1 MMRGF
6 DPRTAPVAIAIKLS
20 STSEKALKRA
30 VKKFC
35 NHFGIE
41 NSMLALLQI
50 ADYHGYVLGVVDNYA
65 YLIREESE
73 LDAAT
78 ILEPEFWRMTLETEP
93 DSTIVQR
100 IK

>member
-1 MMRGF
+1 MRGF

-50 ADYHGYVLGVVDNYA
+50 ADYHGYVLGVVDDYA
-65 YLIREESE
+65 YLIQEESD
-73 LDAAT
+73 LDAT
-78 ILEPEFWRMTLETEP
+78 SILEPEFWRMTLESETDNE
-93 DSTIVQR
+93 IVQR

>member
-1 MMRGF
+1 MRGF
-6 DPRTAPVAIAIKLS
+6 DPRTAPVAIAVKLHN
-20 STSEKALKRA
+20 TSEKALKRA

-65 YLIREESE
+65 YLIQEESE

-93 DSTIVQR
+93 DNTVVQR

>member
-1 MMRGF
+1 MRGF
-6 DPRTAPVAIAIKLS
+6 DPRTAPVAIAVRLNNTI
-20 STSEKALKRA
+20 ERALKRA

-65 YLIREESE
+65 YLIQEESE

-93 DSTIVQR
+93 DNTIVQR

>member
-1 MMRGF
+1 MRGF
-6 DPRTAPVAIAIKLS
+6 DPRTAPLAIAVKLNN
-20 STSEKALKRA
+20 TSEKALKRA

-50 ADYHGYVLGVVDNYA
+50 ADYHGYVLGVVDDYA
-65 YLIREESE
+65 YLIQEESE
-73 LDAAT
+73 LDST
-78 ILEPEFWRMTLETEP
+78 SILEPEFWRMTLESETDNE
-93 DSTIVQR
+93 IVQR

>member
-1 MMRGF
+1 MRGF

-50 ADYHGYVLGVVDNYA
+50 ADYHGYVLGVVDDYA
-65 YLIREESE
+65 YLIQEESE
-73 LDAAT
+73 LDAT
-78 ILEPEFWRMTLETEP
+78 SILEPEFWRMTLESETDNE
-93 DSTIVQR
+93 IVQR